1 MGIFKLTFWNH
12 NTEVCSK
19 RVEFDIKD
27 HANIYARGLYE
38 GLTMSNVEVTGY
50 TLLESGDYVAVSI
63 TKELETGDY
72 VAVSITKD
80 GVWVVLCTPN
90 TEEIAEA
97 LAITHSNI
105 ANETCAWKPEW

>member
-63 TKELETGDY
+63 TK
-72 VAVSITKD
+72 D